1 MFTAA
6 IVMMLQASGQTVIA
20 PKPEDPETWV
30 LEYPVVIAP
39 YIDDYYGCLR
49 SRGHNVTAE
58 ADPVFEEQH
67 RAHIPL
73 CAKQLE
79 KATASSN
86 VALQGKVSA
95 RDYTPQKVAA
105 TFKTIE
111 FIHVAR
117 GRDIDNRLRL
127 HLDQYATY
135 DAAYDTTPEEVSG
148 GDRIAADLPSSSQ
161 PPTTQETSDAQN

>member
-1 MFTAA
+1 MLSAA
-6 IVMMLQASGQTVIA
+6 IVMMLQASGTSVYA

-49 SRGHNVTAE
+49 SRGHSAPAE
-58 ADPVFEEQH
+58 ADPVFEDQH

-73 CAKQLE
+73 CMKQLE
-79 KATASSN
+79 KALMASNEVLSGRETY
-86 VALQGKVSA
+86 AE
-95 RDYTPQKVAA
+95 YTPERIAA

-111 FIHVAR
+111 YIHVER

-127 HLDQYATY
+127 HLNQYARY

-148 GDRIAADLPSSSQ
+148 GERIAADLP
-161 PPTTQETSDAQN
+161 PTTQEPSNAQD

>member
-6 IVMMLQASGQTVIA
+6 IVMMLQASGQSVYA

-39 YIDDYYGCLR
+39 YIDDYYGCLK
-49 SRGHNVTAE
+49 SRGHNVN
-58 ADPVFEEQH
+58 ADTDPLFEEQH

-73 CAKQLE
+73 CMKQLE
-79 KATASSN
+79 KAQAASNS
-86 VALQGKVSA
+86 ALKGKTSLKA
-95 RDYTPQKVAA
+95 YTPERIAA
-105 TFKTIE
+105 TFKTID

-127 HLDQYATY
+127 HLDQYQTY

-148 GDRIAADLPSSSQ
+148 GERIAADLP
-161 PPTTQETSDAQN
+161 PTTQETTDAQD